1 MLMEQGVGLLSS
13 KMETRLKA
21 APDLRLLLE
30 LEPAPRVFFRNLAD
44 LVLRRPLP
52 PNPGTSKPGRFWTD
66 VFVPTGL
73 PWGSFI
79 ESMLLHLALISV
91 VATVGQSWVRQE
103 QIRREIEHKAFLS
116 YYMPSETFPTN
127 RSRPPEQARPKR
139 ERNLERRSATR
150 VAREQAKTELKPPDV
165 RLDRDAR
172 LNSIANSASVRT
184 PLFAPKLPQPM
195 VPAGPTAVVAPAPE
209 VSQATGRRSELPP
222 LSVVAPAPTV
232 GGLLSGRAVAAPN
245 AAVVAPPPSLRSA
258 IGKSG
263 GANLGNSEVVAPSPG
278 VSVREQR
285 NSRTALASLGPGA
298 TVVPPPQSV
307 TGAAG
312 GRVTSGLVALVV
324 PPPPSVAGTGSR
336 KGSALSSGAQIV
348 PPPQSLG
355 SSGSLANGRVSSG
368 LIALVVPPPPSVLG
382 AGRSGGSAKFSP
394 LAGSQVVP
402 PAPTVTSVGTR
413 GGSGRGNSLSD
424 TGSQVVPPPQ
434 ALNGSGGVAHGRGST
449 ALGERVVPP
458 APTVTNA
465 GTRGGSG
472 MGGSLSGV
480 GSQAVPPPQSINGS
494 GGVAN
499 GRMGSGLGSQAV
511 PPAPGVS
518 GTGGSSAR
526 QMSAILGTG
535 AQPVPPPPSPVEGGA
550 NGPGSGT
557 TAAMD
562 TNQAIPPP
570 AMDNSSD
577 PATIELPVRVI
588 GLALAL
594 PTSSYFSNY
603 EVFIAERRLKKGGSE
618 LIKLVS
624 VSLPYQPRL
633 SEYGVDNSKVYKLH
647 VTRDPSCDE
656 SLLQMTWPEEI
667 GPPPEPPL
675 GTSTPAPGPGNGH
688 DKLPCYRTTADEYWR
703 ALSGNR

>member
-1 MLMEQGVGLLSS
+1 MEQGVGLLSS

-30 LEPAPRVFFRNLAD
+30 LEPAPQVFFRNLTD
-44 LVLRRPLP
+44 LILRRPLP
-52 PNPGTSKPGRFWTD
+52 PDPAKSKPGRFWTD

-103 QIRREIEHKAFLS
+103 QIRREIEHKAFVA
-116 YYMPSETFPTN
+116 YYMPSKTFPTN

-139 ERNLERRSATR
+139 ERNSQRQSPTR
-150 VAREQAKTELKPPDV
+150 VAREQAKTEVKPPDV
-165 RLDRDAR
+165 KLDRDR
-172 LNSIANSASVRT
+172 RPDSVANSASTRT

-195 VPAGPTAVVAPAPE
+195 VPAGPTSVVAPAQDI
-209 VSQATGRRSELPP
+209 SQATSRQAGLPP
-222 LSVVAPAPTV
+222 TSVVAPAPMV
-232 GGLLSGRAVAAPN
+232 GGLSSGRTLAAPN
-245 AAVVAPPPSLRSA
+245 AAVVAPPPPALRSA
-258 IGKSG
+258 TANSRGV
-263 GANLGNSEVVAPSPG
+263 NLGHSEVVAPTPHL
-278 VSVREQR
+278 SVLEQR
-285 NSRTALASLGPGA
+285 NSGTVLASLGGGA
-298 TVVPPPQSV
+298 TIVPPPQSV
-307 TGAAG
+307 PGAGA

-324 PPPPSVAGTGSR
+324 PPPPSVAGKGSR
-336 KGSALSSGAQIV
+336 KGSAL
-348 PPPQSLG
+348 
-355 SSGSLANGRVSSG
+355 
-368 LIALVVPPPPSVLG
+368 
-382 AGRSGGSAKFSP
+382 
-394 LAGSQVVP
+394 
-402 PAPTVTSVGTR
+402 
-413 GGSGRGNSLSD
+413 LS
-424 TGSQVVPPPQ
+424 GSQVVPPPQ
-434 ALNGSGGVAHGRGST
+434 ALGSSAGVSNGRVSSGLVA
-449 ALGERVVPP
+449 LVVPP
-458 APTVTNA
+458 PPAVL
-465 GTRGGSG
+465 GDGRSGGSARI
-472 MGGSLSGV
+472 GSLSGSQVVPPTPTVASVGVRAGSGRGNSLSDGGSQVVPPTQSLNGSGV
-480 GSQAVPPPQSINGS
+480 GSGRRSAGLGAGIVPPPPSVARGGAGPGSGRGNSLSDGGSQVVPPPQSMKNS

-511 PPAPGVS
+511 APAPVVS
-518 GTGGSSAR
+518 GTGGSAAR

-535 AQPVPPPPSPVEGGA
+535 AQPVPPPPSPAEGGA
-550 NGPGSGT
+550 NSPGSGS

-562 TNQAIPPP
+562 TNQAVPPPP

-633 SEYGVDNSKVYKLH
+633 SEYGINNSKVYKLH

-656 SLLQMTWPEEI
+656 SLLQMTWPEEK
-667 GPPPEPPL
+667 GPPPEPQL
-675 GTSTPAPGPGNGH
+675 GTGTTAPGPGNGR

>member
-1 MLMEQGVGLLSS
+1 MEQGVGLLSS
-13 KMETRLKA
+13 KMETRLKT

-44 LVLRRPLP
+44 LILRRPLP
-52 PNPGTSKPGRFWTD
+52 PDPVKSKPGRFWTD

-103 QIRREIEHKAFLS
+103 QIRREIEHKAFVA
-116 YYMPSETFPTN
+116 YYMPSKTFPTN

-139 ERNLERRSATR
+139 ERNLERRSLTR
-150 VAREQAKTELKPPDV
+150 VSGEQAKTEVRPPDI
-165 RLDRDAR
+165 RLDRDR
-172 LNSIANSASVRT
+172 RPDSVANSASART

-195 VPAGPTAVVAPAPE
+195 VPAGPTSVVAPAPV
-209 VSQATGRRSELPP
+209 VSQATARRSELS
-222 LSVVAPAPTV
+222 LSSVVAPAPTV
-232 GGLLSGRAVAAPN
+232 GGLSSGRAIAAPN
-245 AAVVAPPPSLRSA
+245 AAVVAPPPPLRSA
-258 IGKSG
+258 TGKAG
-263 GANLGNSEVVAPSPG
+263 GVNLGNSEVVAPSPSL
-278 VSVREQR
+278 SVRGQR
-285 NSRTALASLGPGA
+285 NLGNALASLGPGA

-307 TGAAG
+307 TGASG
-312 GRVTSGLVALVV
+312 GRVTSSLVALVV

-336 KGSALSSGAQIV
+336 KGSALSPGAQVV

-355 SSGSLANGRVSSG
+355 TASVANGRVSSG

-382 AGRSGGSAKFSP
+382 TGRSGRSGQVGP
-394 LAGSQVVP
+394 LSGSQVVL
-402 PAPTVTSVGTR
+402 PAPTVANVGTHA
-413 GGSGRGNSLSD
+413 GAGRGNSLSD
-424 TGSQVVPPPQ
+424 AGSQVVPPPQ
-434 ALNGSGGVAHGRGST
+434 AVRGSGGIGSGRGG
-449 ALGERVVPP
+449 AGLGAAVVPP
-458 APTVTNA
+458 APTVANA
-465 GTRGGSG
+465 GTLAGYEAGGSF
-472 MGGSLSGV
+472 SNA
-480 GSQAVPPPQSINGS
+480 GSQAVPPPQSIKGS
-494 GGVAN
+494 GSVAD
-499 GRMGSGLGSQAV
+499 GRIGSGLGSQAV
-511 PPAPGVS
+511 PPAPVVS
-518 GTGGSSAR
+518 GTGGSAAR
-526 QMSAILGTG
+526 QMSAMLGTG

-550 NGPGSGT
+550 NSPGTGN

-562 TNQAIPPP
+562 TNQAVPPPP

-633 SEYGVDNSKVYKLH
+633 SEYGINNSKVYKLH

-656 SLLQMTWPEEI
+656 SLLQMTWPEAN

-675 GTSTPAPGPGNGH
+675 GSGTPAPGPGNGH

>member
-1 MLMEQGVGLLSS
+1 MEQGVALLSS
-13 KMETRLKA
+13 KMETRLKTT
-21 APDLRLLLE
+21 PDLRLLFE

-44 LVLRRPLP
+44 LILRRPLP
-52 PNPGTSKPGRFWTD
+52 PDPATSKPGRFWID

-73 PWGSFI
+73 PWESFI

-127 RSRPPEQARPKR
+127 RSRPPERARPKR

-165 RLDRDAR
+165 RLNRDRRAD
-172 LNSIANSASVRT
+172 SIANSATART
-184 PLFAPKLPQPM
+184 PLFAPKLPQPA
-195 VPAGPTAVVAPAPE
+195 VPTGPTSVVAPAPD
-209 VSQATGRRSELPP
+209 VSQATARRSGLP
-222 LSVVAPAPTV
+222 LSSVVAPAPTA
-232 GGLLSGRAVAAPN
+232 GGLSSGRNVAAPN

-258 IGKSG
+258 MANSG
-263 GANLGNSEVVAPSPG
+263 GVNLGHSEVVAPTPHL
-278 VSVREQR
+278 SVREQR
-285 NSRTALASLGPGA
+285 NSGNALASLGAGA
-298 TVVPPPQSV
+298 TVIPPPQSV

-324 PPPPSVAGTGSR
+324 PPPPSVAGAGSP
-336 KGSALSSGAQIV
+336 KGSALSSGAQVV

-355 SSGSLANGRVSSG
+355 SSAGLANGRVSSG

-382 AGRSGGSAKFSP
+382 AGRGGSGQVGS

-402 PAPTVTSVGTR
+402 PAPTVTGAGTR

-434 ALNGSGGVAHGRGST
+434 ALNGSSGVAHGRGST

-458 APTVTNA
+458 PPSVANA
-465 GTRGGSG
+465 GSGLGRGNSLSDGGSQ
-472 MGGSLSGV
+472 V
-480 GSQAVPPPQSINGS
+480 VPPPQSINGS
-494 GGVAN
+494 GGVGN
-499 GRMGSGLGSQAV
+499 GRIGSGLGSQAV
-511 PPAPGVS
+511 PPAPGIS
-518 GTGGSSAR
+518 GTGGSSGR
-526 QMSAILGTG
+526 QMSAMLGTG

-562 TNQAIPPP
+562 TNQAVPPP
-570 AMDNSSD
+570 EMNTSSD

-633 SEYGVDNSKVYKLH
+633 SEYGINNSKVYKLH

-656 SLLQMTWPEEI
+656 SLLQMTWPEAN